1 MPNWAVGSLKLR
13 GKRENIGRFMNERL
27 VAVVRKPVPASK
39 PLEDSDYEERP
50 LKWDWRDDDEIEM
63 ERAET
68 IWIRDTHRNFIEFDD
83 YDDHLVSVEHWNK
96 GIVHLPV
103 YAAED
108 IPLSALRKDCKD
120 WLVVLPFKAAWSVE
134 PESYQEWSK
143 EYEISIKIY
152 VVEQGI
158 GFYQGYSFKNGELV
172 EATSFRGG
180 TYMDFVWEC
189 PFPGLGG

>member
-1 MPNWAVGSLKLR
+1 
-13 GKRENIGRFMNERL
+13 MNERL

-50 LKWDWRDDDEIEM
+50 LKWDWRDDDEVEM
-63 ERAET
+63 ERADT
-68 IWIRDTHRNFIEFDD
+68 IWIRDTRRNFIEFDD

-108 IPLSALRKDCKD
+108 TPLSALKKDGIDCED
-120 WLVVLPFKAAWSVE
+120 WLVVLPFKAAWGVE
-134 PESYQEWSK
+134 PDNYKEMSK

-158 GFYQGYSFKNGELV
+158 GFYQGFSFKNGKSV